1 MLSRAREEEESELLR
16 FTARVRTD
24 GGRFRGREEGRT
36 VWAKRSVSPQELLA
50 GSELLSLSVDA
61 LVVVDVVLP
70 AVRGDA
76 REKERGQ
83 LGKQRKEEGKER
95 VKRTSASGFGCRP
108 RRKSSREDGSGEAH
122 T

>member
-1 MLSRAREEEESELLR
+1 MLSRAREEEESEILR

-36 VWAKRSVSPQELLA
+36 VWAKRVVSPQELLA

-76 REKERGQ
+76 GRSEVSSGNRG
-83 LGKQRKEEGKER
+83 
-95 VKRTSASGFGCRP
+95 
-108 RRKSSREDGSGEAH
+108 RRKGRRE
-122 T
+122 